1 MKKMISVFLLLVM
14 ALSLASCR
22 KSDTNADTNG
32 GASTTVAEAQQGSS
46 TSEQNESKPV
56 SLGDFSAQDFD
67 GNAVSKDIF
76 TDYDLTMVNL
86 WTTTCSYCI
95 EEMPILNELRKEF
108 QDDGVRFNII
118 SVCMDVG
125 NTNEI
130 NEDSLKKAKE
140 IIPLENTYENDYLYT
155 SFVKPVAYSMDGY
168 YFLKFNLAYAA
179 IHPLT
184 QEEFLT
190 KYPFLVVFHEKGELI
205 EFRFDVLKRVFLS
218 DKKEPTIYSNLIAE
232 MSDYFKEHFE
242 CDLIPLNLDFMVNV
256 CKRDENVKLIAQS
269 MKLPNGGNAQ
279 LDVGN
284 NQEYILPFIGELRSL
299 LNDNQA
305 ELEKVPDFREALEQF
320 MFEMEEMSDY
330 PWIELLWENEIKTR
344 SNRVKFVFNYMN
356 KSYCLIQYYYSNVL
370 IGMERMN
377 YVIEYIVNHRN
388 DDTTQNE

>member
-1 MKKMISVFLLLVM
+1 
-14 ALSLASCR
+14 
-22 KSDTNADTNG
+22 
-32 GASTTVAEAQQGSS
+32 
-46 TSEQNESKPV
+46 
-56 SLGDFSAQDFD
+56 
-67 GNAVSKDIF
+67 
-76 TDYDLTMVNL
+76 
-86 WTTTCSYCI
+86 
-95 EEMPILNELRKEF
+95 
-108 QDDGVRFNII
+108 
-118 SVCMDVG
+118 
-125 NTNEI
+125 
-130 NEDSLKKAKE
+130 
-140 IIPLENTYENDYLYT
+140 
-155 SFVKPVAYSMDGY
+155 
-168 YFLKFNLAYAA
+168 
-179 IHPLT
+179 
-184 QEEFLT
+184 
-190 KYPFLVVFHEKGELI
+190 
-205 EFRFDVLKRVFLS
+205 
-218 DKKEPTIYSNLIAE
+218 
-232 MSDYFKEHFE
+232 
-242 CDLIPLNLDFMVNV
+242 MVNV

-344 SNRVKFVFNYMN
+344 SIRVKFVFNYMN

>member
-1 MKKMISVFLLLVM
+1 MNISSDDIIFRRAVIKLLDVE
-14 ALSLASCR
+14 
-22 KSDTNADTNG
+22 NG
-32 GASTTVAEAQQGSS
+32 NFEA
-46 TSEQNESKPV
+46 
-56 SLGDFSAQDFD
+56 AR
-67 GNAVSKDIF
+67 
-76 TDYDLTMVNL
+76 
-86 WTTTCSYCI
+86 
-95 EEMPILNELRKEF
+95 EL
-108 QDDGVRFNII
+108 
-118 SVCMDVG
+118 
-125 NTNEI
+125 
-130 NEDSLKKAKE
+130 L
-140 IIPLENTYENDYLYT
+140 
-155 SFVKPVAYSMDGY
+155 
-168 YFLKFNLAYAA
+168 FLKND
-179 IHPLT
+179 I
-184 QEEFLT
+184 
-190 KYPFLVVFHEKGELI
+190 
-205 EFRFDVLKRVFLS
+205 
-218 DKKEPTIYSNLIAE
+218 
-232 MSDYFKEHFE
+232 
-242 CDLIPLNLDFMVNV
+242 
-256 CKRDENVKLIAQS
+256 

>member
-1 MKKMISVFLLLVM
+1 MDFM
-14 ALSLASCR
+14 
-22 KSDTNADTNG
+22 
-32 GASTTVAEAQQGSS
+32 
-46 TSEQNESKPV
+46 EQCDDC
-56 SLGDFSAQDFD
+56 L
-67 GNAVSKDIF
+67 
-76 TDYDLTMVNL
+76 
-86 WTTTCSYCI
+86 C
-95 EEMPILNELRKEF
+95 KE
-108 QDDGVRFNII
+108 
-118 SVCMDVG
+118 C
-125 NTNEI
+125 
-130 NEDSLKKAKE
+130 
-140 IIPLENTYENDYLYT
+140 LENCNENPDGCCYT
-155 SFVKPVAYSMDGY
+155 CCKDSDECEPIS
-168 YFLKFNLAYAA
+168 
-179 IHPLT
+179 
-184 QEEFLT
+184 QC
-190 KYPFLVVFHEKGELI
+190 PFGWYH
-205 EFRFDVLKRVFLS
+205 D
-218 DKKEPTIYSNLIAE
+218 NQ
-232 MSDYFKEHFE
+232 
-242 CDLIPLNLDFMVNV
+242 DFMVNV

>member
-1 MKKMISVFLLLVM
+1 MICAWLFALISSIIRITKDICTEKRDCMQLNNYLEYLEKTVM
-14 ALSLASCR
+14 AYSDKVKRHLVKQFIQHGIATKQTDTSGQLYIEGLETVDISEKTLSEQLVTCIHQSKRTGYALEKWEFLKDYKYSVIFTCN
-22 KSDTNADTNG
+22 DF
-32 GASTTVAEAQQGSS
+32 SS
-46 TSEQNESKPV
+46 T
-56 SLGDFSAQDFD
+56 
-67 GNAVSKDIF
+67 
-76 TDYDLTMVNL
+76 
-86 WTTTCSYCI
+86 
-95 EEMPILNELRKEF
+95 
-108 QDDGVRFNII
+108 
-118 SVCMDVG
+118 
-125 NTNEI
+125 
-130 NEDSLKKAKE
+130 LKKAKE